1 MEKKE
6 ESSSQNDVKMF
17 KGVAI
22 SLFWALVVLISD
34 FVIFEFALKIMSA
47 PSTLVFMIGVVLI
60 AFCVLATI
68 AFFYL
73 EVKKMF
79 NKNNSGT
86 KPEEN
91 TKPEEKK

>member
-1 MEKKE
+1 MENKE
-6 ESSSQNDVKMF
+6 EISSQNDVKMF

-47 PSTLVFMIGVVLI
+47 PSTLGFIIGVLLI

-73 EVKKMF
+73 ELKKMF
-79 NKNNSGT
+79 KKNNSGSQPEEKN

-91 TKPEEKK
+91 K